1 MNATA
6 ATVVAEGLSKS
17 FGDERVI
24 NNVDL
29 RIEPG
34 SIVGLIGPSG
44 CGKTTTVRLLTGLLE
59 PTEGRAEVFGTP
71 SHHLTSKQRQ
81 RIGYLPQLPALFPDL
96 SLWENLS
103 FHASMYGLRLRRRV
117 RLRHVLDWVELV
129 DDRKKKVRE
138 VSGGMQRRLALAAAF
153 VHDPELVFLDEPTAG
168 IDPILRAKF
177 WEQFREMRDEGRT
190 MCVTTQYVGEAA
202 YCDYVGL
209 LSDGELLMLDTP
221 DNLRRA
227 AFEGEVLD
235 IELARAIEPAEL
247 AALRDV
253 EGVLGAPEEVSDAHV
268 ARRRRRRRR
277 RRRPRRGPAR
287 APGAPGRRDQRTR
300 RRLRRGLRP
309 GHRAAPVRAAAAR
322 RRPGRGT
329 VSRSTRRLQRAARR
343 EARRTRLR
351 QGQNLRA
358 SAPWAHVV
366 QAMAFVR
373 KELVEILRQ
382 PRLLVLLVVGPF
394 VVLFL
399 FGAGYRETDLDLRT
413 QFVGPAGLDLRGRRH
428 RVRGRPRGLHR
439 PAGLHRRRGGGPPPP
454 RGRRPRRRRGVPGRP
469 ARADPAGGERQD
481 RDPPRGAR
489 PVPAGG
495 DRDRRPAGR
504 AGGQRLGARAHRRG
518 RPDGTGA
525 GERSVRRVCSTR
537 PRSLSESAADRRPG
551 HASPRRRRPRRRRC

>member
-1 MNATA
+1 VNATA

-59 PTEGRAEVFGTP
+59 PTEGRAQVFGTP

-81 RIGYLPQLPALFPDL
+81 RMGYLPQLPALFPDL

-117 RLRHVLDWVELV
+117 RLRHVLDWVELL

-209 LSDGELLMLDTP
+209 LSDGQLLMLDTP
-221 DNLRRA
+221 ENMRRA
-227 AFEGEVLD
+227 AFDGEVLD
-235 IELARAIEPAEL
+235 IELARAIAPAEL

-253 EGVLGAPEEVSDAHV
+253 EGVLGAPEEVSARTWRVVVDDA
-268 ARRRRRRRR
+268 
-277 RRRPRRGPAR
+277 
-287 APGAPGRRDQRTR
+287 D
-300 RRLRRGLRP
+300 
-309 GHRAAPVRAAAAR
+309 AAGDRVEDLL
-322 RRPGRGT
+322 
-329 VSRSTRRLQRAARR
+329 VRLQLPVV
-343 EARRTRLR
+343 EI
-351 QGQNLRA
+351 
-358 SAPWAHVV
+358 SEHVV
-366 QAMAFVR
+366 DYDEAFVR
-373 KELVEILRQ
+373 VIE
-382 PRLLVLLVVGPF
+382 
-394 VVLFL
+394 
-399 FGAGYRETDLDLRT
+399 
-413 QFVGPAGLDLRGRRH
+413 RH
-428 RVRGRPRGLHR
+428 RSQL
-439 PAGLHRRRGGGPPPP
+439 PPP
-454 RGRRPRRRRGVPGRP
+454 V
-469 ARADPAGGERQD
+469 AGQAVG
-481 RDPPRGAR
+481 
-489 PVPAGG
+489 
-495 DRDRRPAGR
+495 
-504 AGGQRLGARAHRRG
+504 
-518 RPDGTGA
+518 
-525 GERSVRRVCSTR
+525 S
-537 PRSLSESAADRRPG
+537 
-551 HASPRRRRPRRRRC
+551 